1 MTTQLPEAP
10 AKEALLAG
18 YTSTGS
24 IYGDGWAEAPGTIE
38 VVEPATGEVI
48 AEAGVGDAGAVGRAG
63 ASATRAQREWAATPA
78 PERAAVLRRAAE
90 LLQRHGDELE
100 RWIVR
105 ESGSIRPKAQVE
117 IRQSVDHLLASAAL
131 AVQPLGHVLPSA
143 YPGRTSVA
151 RRVPIGVVGVITPWN
166 FPVILTM
173 RSVAPALALGN
184 AVVVKSD
191 PNTPIV
197 GGVLFARLFEEA
209 GLPPGVLHVM
219 SGGPDVGAALVG
231 NPDVTMIAFTG
242 STATGRA
249 VGELAGRTL
258 KRVALELGGNS
269 PLLVLEDADIEV
281 ASSAGAWGAFLHQGQ
296 ICMATSRHI
305 VHERIAQAYL
315 EALSE
320 RAARLPV
327 GNPDTD
333 EVALGPIIN
342 DRQLERVQRIVDS
355 TVGAGA
361 RALVGGTRSGP
372 FFPATV
378 LADVTPSMPAFTEE
392 LFGPVAPVT
401 TFRDDDEAVELAN
414 SAEHGL
420 AAAVQSGSRE
430 HAAALA
436 ERLRAG
442 MVHIND
448 QTINEESPAPFGGFG
463 ASGNGSSFGGPANL
477 EAFTKW
483 QWVTSRETATPFP
496 F

>member
-1 MTTQLPEAP
+1 
-10 AKEALLAG
+10 
-18 YTSTGS
+18 
-24 IYGDGWAEAPGTIE
+24 
-38 VVEPATGEVI
+38 
-48 AEAGVGDAGAVGRAG
+48 
-63 ASATRAQREWAATPA
+63 
-78 PERAAVLRRAAE
+78 
-90 LLQRHGDELE
+90 
-100 RWIVR
+100 
-105 ESGSIRPKAQVE
+105 
-117 IRQSVDHLLASAAL
+117 
-131 AVQPLGHVLPSA
+131 
-143 YPGRTSVA
+143 
-151 RRVPIGVVGVITPWN
+151 
-166 FPVILTM
+166 
-173 RSVAPALALGN
+173 
-184 AVVVKSD
+184 
-191 PNTPIV
+191 
-197 GGVLFARLFEEA
+197 
-209 GLPPGVLHVM
+209 
-219 SGGPDVGAALVG
+219 
-231 NPDVTMIAFTG
+231 
-242 STATGRA
+242 
-249 VGELAGRTL
+249 
-258 KRVALELGGNS
+258 
-269 PLLVLEDADIEV
+269 
-281 ASSAGAWGAFLHQGQ
+281 
-296 ICMATSRHI
+296 MATSRHI
-305 VHERIAQAYL
+305 VHERIAPAYL

-342 DRQLERVQRIVDS
+342 DRQAERVQRIVDS
-355 TVGAGA
+355 SVEAGA
-361 RALVGGTRSGP
+361 QALVGGARSGP

-378 LADVTPSMPAFTEE
+378 LAGVTPSMPAFTEE

-463 ASGNGSSFGGPANL
+463 ASGNGASFGGPANL